1 MNFGKLAFLYLI
13 DLELILKKKL
23 LKHIESQTRTIKKE
37 CKCVYVNS
45 LVCQCETQVS

>member
-1 MNFGKLAFLYLI
+1 MNFGKLTFLYLI
-13 DLELILKKKL
+13 DLGLILKKI
-23 LKHIESQTRTIKKE
+23 LKHIESQTWTIKKE